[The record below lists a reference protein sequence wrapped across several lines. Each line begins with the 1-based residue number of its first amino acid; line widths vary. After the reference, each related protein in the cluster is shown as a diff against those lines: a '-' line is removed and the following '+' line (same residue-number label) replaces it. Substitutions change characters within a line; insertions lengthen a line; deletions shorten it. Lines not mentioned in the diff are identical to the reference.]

1 MAQNNYKNELAQIRA
16 EIQAVEKSMLQLD
29 ATILKIS
36 ASARTAVNN
45 MKGFS
50 PLNFNKKFKEL
61 QSTIDSL
68 NRTIAEQEKKIQAL
82 TAAKQQ
88 AKNVTRQEVIEQRHA
103 RKEADLQAA
112 ATSKLV
118 GAYNN
123 LIAKRELAKRN
134 LQRLMASEKANTAE
148 IKRAQREYDVL
159 TAKVNKVNKATSNF
173 ANTSLGGV
181 VRGFKNLLGAFGI
194 AGGIYLFA
202 DIARNIFDLT
212 KRTQSLDYALKT
224 IIPSAVEFGNTKEF
238 LTRIAN
244 SYGASIITLTE
255 RYTKFIAAAKQ
266 SNFSLSQTEQIF
278 ESVTKASGVLGLRQ
292 DELNGV
298 FLALE
303 QMISKGKVTTEEL
316 RRQLGERLPG
326 AFGIM
331 ANALKVTVP
340 ELDRMLRAG
349 EVLSSEALP
358 KFAEELEKA
367 YGIQSVNKVD
377 TLVAAQERLTN
388 SWVEFVATLTQGSG
402 SSYLSKIFEHLT
414 GVMNNFTSVLD
425 RTFLIFGDGISIIDR
440 WKLSTNLATEQL
452 ANKFLPPFI
461 KMNGLFSESVENIKK
476 NKKEFDLLKET
487 IREGSVSVNLLNYE
501 FVSLHGSLA
510 PFLDPEEY
518 KKMNDFFNIPFISG
532 AKSIRTYADVLADL
546 KTERENLEKS
556 TKEEAPEIL
565 KRIALLEK
573 EAEAWGKGK
582 KPRKE
587 NIEAIKGSLVYFEQ
601 QISKLE
607 EQRSKLATN
616 SEEWIKYTKLIEAA
630 KKQLR
635 EFGEGS
641 DPLAARGSLILDT
654 KTEKTPDEIAKNV
667 SSLFADVFGASPID
681 ITTMSVESL
690 NEALRNTVKRLEETA
705 NKEKEWADARKRR
718 EALGEAVFRS
728 FETFSDMYDLDLE
741 KFKFLFEGKDKTLKD
756 YGEAAAEVA
765 KMVLNSN
772 LEKYDIELQE
782 AQIARDLILE
792 NELSTEE
799 QKRAARKQFE
809 EKERKIK
816 IEKAKQERQNAL
828 TQIAIDT
835 ALAVMNVFATTKPFI
850 AALPLAAAVT
860 GIGLA
865 QAAFVASR
873 PLPKFAE
880 GHLSGTYQ
888 GPAIINDAKRNDYK
902 EVVER
907 KSGAVEVYKDRNAV
921 IGMEKGDKVHKSFD
935 SFFGYHKL
943 NTIERDIWM
952 MNLQNHSLKGY
963 DYDKEI
969 SRKVSELTLQN
980 ERTWREVK
988 KLASRPVNVTNKVI
1002 IDDKRPY

>member
-194 AGGIYLFA
+194 AGGVFLFA

-212 KRTQSLDYALKT
+212 KRLQSLDYALKT
-224 IIPSAVEFGNTKEF
+224 IIPSAREFGNTKEF

-367 YGIQSVNKVD
+367 YGIQAVNRVD

-388 SWVEFVATLTQGSG
+388 AWVKFAESFRGEGGGQGAIKVMEFLTVALEDITRRFNRFFLIMDDGITTWQRYQIQINRLTA
-402 SSYLSKIFEHLT
+402 IT
-414 GVMNNFTSVLD
+414 GVFNGFFHKTVTNIEEEIKQRDLLIKSV
-425 RTFLIFGDGISIIDR
+425 REQAIA
-440 WKLSTNLATEQL
+440 TNLL
-452 ANKFLPPFI
+452 Y
-461 KMNGLFSESVENIKK
+461 
-476 NKKEFDLLKET
+476 
-487 IREGSVSVNLLNYE
+487 YE
-501 FVSLHGSLA
+501 YQSLHGSIA
-510 PFLDPEEY
+510 PFLDEENY

-587 NIEAIKGSLVYFEQ
+587 NIEAIKGSLAYFEE

-681 ITTMSVESL
+681 ITTISVESL
-690 NEALRNTVKRLEETA
+690 NEALRNTAKRLEETA
-705 NKEKEWADARKRR
+705 NREKEWADARKRR